1 GDVGNGAKGVVGA
14 VGCGTSFCSGT
25 CAILTSAVWRP
36 EPLGKIIR
44 RKLMPNLKDV
54 TWRYPT
60 LTPSRLAISSRL
72 IPCATKSLISSI
84 TSGVNR
90 TPSARK
96 DGPALVIVMATP
108 PSGGLFL
115 VDLVWDV
122 RCDGRHEMVDSGYN
136 PPVLAC
142 LALPDLGERWPS
154 RLVATAAED

>member
-1 GDVGNGAKGVVGA
+1 MTAATIEASTGPRIRTRAPVNSTSITPGDVGNGAKGVAGA

-25 CAILTSAVWRP
+25 CAILTSPVWRP

-72 IPCATKSLISSI
+72 IPWATKSLISSI
-84 TSGVNR
+84 TSGVNC
-90 TPSARK
+90 TPSAPK

-108 PSGGLFL
+108 RVVVVFL
-115 VDLVWDV
+115 VDLVADV
-122 RCDGRHEMVDSGYN
+122 RCDGHHEM
-136 PPVLAC
+136 
-142 LALPDLGERWPS
+142 
-154 RLVATAAED
+154 